1 MATKIFTSK
10 TFALTGKEALKKEI
24 MTAVEGSREL
34 KNEIRRVFQMAN
46 RRIQNLENK
55 SDSLVSPAL
64 EALGKQDIK
73 GYTKFS
79 MRGDWDT
86 LKREYAKAIGFLRQP
101 TSTVTGTKEYNAHLQ
116 KEYDLSNDEFALMAA
131 SINDKLSSLSGS
143 DFVDRY
149 LMRYK
154 DFTGELETEASDI
167 SSQIESDA
175 QRIENSIDNAID
187 KVVNTVS
194 GDVIDD
200 LQRLFDSFGL

>member
-1 MATKIFTSK
+1 MAHKFFTSK

-24 MTAVEGSREL
+24 LTAVESSKEL
-34 KNEIRRVFQMAN
+34 KQEIRRVFQVAN
-46 RRIQNLENK
+46 RRIQNLEN
-55 SDSLVSPAL
+55 SDSLVSPSL

-73 GYTKFS
+73 GFTKFS

-101 TSTVTGTKEYNAHLQ
+101 TSTVTGTREYNKHIQ
-116 KEYDLSNDEFALMAA
+116 SEYNLTNDEFALMAQ
-131 SINDKLSSLSGS
+131 SINDKLTSLSGS

-167 SSQIESDA
+167 STQIESDA
-175 QRIENSIDNAID
+175 QRIENAIDNAID
-187 KVVNTVS
+187 NAVNTLDS
-194 GDVIDD
+194 SATDD